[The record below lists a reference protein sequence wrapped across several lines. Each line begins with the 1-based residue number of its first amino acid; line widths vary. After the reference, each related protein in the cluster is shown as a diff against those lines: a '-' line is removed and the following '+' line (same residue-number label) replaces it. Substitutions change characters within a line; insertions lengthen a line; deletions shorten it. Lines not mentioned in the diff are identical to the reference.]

1 MADSFIK
8 ILKEKHPTLA
18 ALVAKEDKELVK
30 LKVPDAKVA
39 VKTALA
45 LNIIR
50 LLQQYKQVD
59 EAPYLYL
66 FFINISN
73 NIRQPEK

>member
-1 MADSFIK
+1 MNIK
-8 ILKEKHPTLA
+8 ILEVKE
-18 ALVAKEDKELVK
+18 
-30 LKVPDAKVA
+30 A

-59 EAPYLYL
+59 EAPYLL
-66 FFINISN
+66 TLHFFSFISQT
-73 NIRQPEK
+73 II

>member
-1 MADSFIK
+1 MNIK
-8 ILKEKHPTLA
+8 ILEVKE
-18 ALVAKEDKELVK
+18 
-30 LKVPDAKVA
+30 A

-59 EAPYLYL
+59 EAPIPFDSTF
-66 FFINISN
+66 FFIHISN
-73 NIRQPEK
+73 NYLGQSEK